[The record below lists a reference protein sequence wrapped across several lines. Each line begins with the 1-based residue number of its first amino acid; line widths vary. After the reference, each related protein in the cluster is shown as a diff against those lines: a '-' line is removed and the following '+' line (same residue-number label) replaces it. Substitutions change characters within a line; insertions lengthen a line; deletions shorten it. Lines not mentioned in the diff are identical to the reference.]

1 MKPSQERVVD
11 LSATA
16 HSEDPEAGVFLDSLK
31 EIIDLDVGV
40 TVVAIV
46 HIGAFAKERIRFV
59 EKEDRTAAIRR
70 SEDASQILLRL
81 ANIFRDNG
89 AQIDAVQVF
98 SQIASQSLGG
108 EERAHPVFA
117 GEQDANAFWVRQLA
131 NGRARCFRT
140 ALCANE
146 CDHLVQRYPKTGRQ
160 AQLGFDPV
168 LRVKKDFPVGVPDP
182 ISFAPLPFCLRFAE
196 LLSSLPDFFHSHR

>member
-1 MKPSQERVVD
+1 MKPS
-11 LSATA
+11 LSASA
-16 HSEDPEAGVFLDSLK
+16 GGEDREAGVFLDSLK

-40 TVVAIV
+40 TVVAVV

-70 SEDASQILLRL
+70 SEDASQILLRF

-168 LRVKKDFPVGVPDP
+168 LRIKKDFSVSVPDP
-182 ISFAPLPFCLRFAE
+182 ISFEPFPSTPRFAE
-196 LLSSLPDFFHSHR
+196 LLSLLPDFFHRQR

>member
-1 MKPSQERVVD
+1 MKPSQERLVD

-140 ALCANE
+140 ALCAHG

-168 LRVKKDFPVGVPDP
+168 LRIKKDFLVSIPDP
-182 ISFAPLPFCLRFAE
+182 ISFEPFPFALRFAE
-196 LLSSLPDFFHSHR
+196 LLSLLPDFFHRQR